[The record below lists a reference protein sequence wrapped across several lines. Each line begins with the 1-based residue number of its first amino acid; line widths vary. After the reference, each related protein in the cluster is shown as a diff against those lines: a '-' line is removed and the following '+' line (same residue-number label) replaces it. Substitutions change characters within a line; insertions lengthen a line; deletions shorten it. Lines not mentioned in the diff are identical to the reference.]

1 MAVST
6 NEYYATENKTGFIA
20 STFDIMHPGYTMM
33 LKECKDNCNYLVV
46 GLHENPT
53 WEREDKNSPIM
64 SLHERFLVLKSIRYI
79 DEIAPYKNEDELLNL
94 LYFYKPDVR
103 FLGSDYDTPEM
114 KKKITGRFLCD
125 QIYYISRFHSYSS
138 SGIRKDIYEA
148 EKYKTEVKE
157 FSHHNQM

>member
-1 MAVST
+1 M
-6 NEYYATENKTGFIA
+6 EENKTGFIA

-114 KKKITGRFLCD
+114 KKKITARFLCD

-148 EKYKTEVKE
+148 EKYKENTMKNIKE
-157 FSHHNQM
+157 GAV